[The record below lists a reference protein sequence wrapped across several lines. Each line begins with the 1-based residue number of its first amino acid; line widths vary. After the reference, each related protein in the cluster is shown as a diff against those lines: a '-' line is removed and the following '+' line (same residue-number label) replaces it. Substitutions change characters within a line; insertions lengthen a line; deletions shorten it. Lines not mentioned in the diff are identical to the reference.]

1 MDKIPLLGFISFYKY
16 TMNEIGN
23 KCLLAGGKYMLKMH
37 LRYMPEMQPGFTYTA
52 CKPFDKN
59 K

>member
-1 MDKIPLLGFISFYKY
+1 
-16 TMNEIGN
+16 MNEIGN

-37 LRYMPEMQPGFTYTA
+37 LRYMPEMQPGFTYTS